1 MIEVKISSKP
11 TEKNCRCGNWFQ
23 HYKNF
28 SFRQITGCVVA
39 GCSKVDIVGTHI
51 VKLDPTDL
59 TTVGLVLHSKPID
72 STIYILPLC
81 KEHSE
86 SKETLNILP
95 STKFVI
101 ADIKKTCGEGFMTY
115 VDSPVL

>member
-39 GCSKVDIVGTHI
+39 GCSKVDIVGTH
-51 VKLDPTDL
+51 VHKLD
-59 TTVGLVLHSKPID
+59 GLDLHSKPID

-86 SKETLNILP
+86 SKEVLNILP